1 MVSMSSIISMCV
13 TLFIIFV
20 VPVIVCIIFAVKKK
34 FHIVPL
40 LVGMAVFF
48 LFQMASRIPL
58 LSMLSEQSWFT
69 NFRILHGVLYA
80 LVLALSAGVFEEVGR
95 YLAFKVVL
103 KKHLS
108 YENGI
113 IYGIGHGWFEA
124 MCIVG
129 LTYINN
135 LIYSLMINN
144 GTLPQNLMETLK
156 PLITMPSY
164 MFLMAGFERAM
175 TMTCHVMFSLIVLYG
190 VMKKKDA
197 KYLLYAVLAHAA
209 LDFPVGLTQNT
220 VIITI
225 ILILYTVAAII
236 AIIKSKGAFKK
247 LKAND

>member
-1 MVSMSSIISMCV
+1 MVSMSSILSICF
-13 TLFIIFV
+13 TLFIVFV
-20 VPVIVCIIFAVKKK
+20 APAIVCIILAVKKK
-34 FHIVPL
+34 FHFLPL

-48 LFQMASRIPL
+48 IFQIATRIPL
-58 LSMLSEQSWFT
+58 LNMLSGQSWFT

-80 LVLALSAGVFEEVGR
+80 LMLALSAGIFEEAGR
-95 YLAFKVVL
+95 YIAFKFVL

-113 IYGIGHGWFEA
+113 TYGIGHGWFEA

-135 LIYSLMINN
+135 LIFSLMINN

-164 MFLMAGFERAM
+164 IFLMAGFERAM

-197 KYLLYAVLAHAA
+197 KYLLYAILVHAA
-209 LDFPVGLTQNT
+209 LDFPAGLTQNT
-220 VIITI
+220 VIATI
-225 ILILYTVAAII
+225 FLILYTVASII
-236 AIIKSKGAFKK
+236 VIIKSKAAFKK
-247 LKAND
+247 LKN